1 MNLRQMEIFRAVML
15 AGTITGA
22 AKSLNL
28 SQPSVTEM
36 LRRTEEKLRY
46 PLFARIKGRLVPTP
60 EAQILFGEA
69 QAIFERVSSLNHSSE
84 LLRDAQLGAV
94 SIVTTSALGLY
105 ILPRVLGDFITAR
118 TEVKS
123 RLIIRRHFDLID
135 SILSEANG
143 IGLAFFHDNDPRIA
157 RRELLRAPLV
167 CICPGGHP
175 LADRDEIRI
184 GDLIRF
190 PLITYASSTGL
201 APVANGM
208 FAEAGITFRSVAA
221 VTDIAQAWALVQAG
235 VGVAVVDPFSH
246 LGDLFPGVVVRPM
259 ASGVQATL
267 NALVAPHRP
276 ISRAADAFIG
286 HFQEALR
293 ARLERSR

>member
-36 LRRTEEKLRY
+36 LRRTEEKLKYR
-46 PLFARIKGRLVPTP
+46 LFARIKGRLVPTP

-84 LLRDAQLGAV
+84 LLRDAQLGSV

-105 ILPRVLGDFITAR
+105 ILPKLLGDFITSKTDVR
-118 TEVKS
+118 S
-123 RLIIRRHFDLID
+123 RLIIRRHFDLVD
-135 SILSEANG
+135 SVLSDANG
-143 IGLAFFHDNDPRIA
+143 IGLAFYHDNDPRVV
-157 RRELLRAPLV
+157 RRELVKAPLT
-167 CICPGGHP
+167 CICPSGHP
-175 LADRDEIRI
+175 LAELDEIRI
-184 GDLIRF
+184 ADLIRF
-190 PLITYASSTGL
+190 PLITYASSKGL
-201 APVANGM
+201 APVANGL
-208 FAEAGITFRSVAA
+208 FAEAGISFRSVAA
-221 VTDIAQAWALVQAG
+221 VTDIAQAWALVQAKA
-235 VGVAVVDPFSH
+235 GVAIVDPFSN
-246 LGDLFPGVVVRPM
+246 LGDLFPDVAERPVV
-259 ASGVQATL
+259 SGARATL

-286 HFQEALR
+286 HLQAELQG
-293 ARLERSR
+293 RLKWRG